1 MILSMVNLRK
11 NLVLENNFRYI
22 PSKMYPTLLLLWIN
36 PEMSTRKMILHQLTW
51 IFLFDKTR
59 FIELYFA
66 RDRTFMWLFSSLVIV
81 LPIESWILPT
91 HSRSSW
97 YTGHHRILSLCTF
110 KIIHYV
116 NVEGARERIIS
127 VGNERV
133 ELIQDYHW
141 GMTLESWLHHGL
153 PFSNLGLLQLKHPL
167 GSMGNWK

>member
-11 NLVLENNFRYI
+11 NLVLENNFSDIFHLRCF
-22 PSKMYPTLLLLWIN
+22 IN
-36 PEMSTRKMILHQLTW
+36 CYFFALILICQLG

-59 FIELYFA
+59 FIELNFG
-66 RDRTFMWLFSSLVIV
+66 RDKTFMWLFSSLVIV

-127 VGNERV
+127 MDDERV
-133 ELIQDYHW
+133 ELIQDYHR
-141 GMTLESWLHHGL
+141 GMKLESWFHHGL
-153 PFSNLGLLQLKHPL
+153 PFLNLGLLQLKRPL